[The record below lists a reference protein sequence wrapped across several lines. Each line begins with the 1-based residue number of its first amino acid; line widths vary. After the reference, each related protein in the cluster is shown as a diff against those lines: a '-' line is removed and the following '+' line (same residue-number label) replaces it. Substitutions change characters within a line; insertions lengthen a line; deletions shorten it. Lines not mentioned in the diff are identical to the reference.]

1 MTVAFAALAI
11 AGANAQTKFGVRAGL
26 NLADVAIKSEDVKE
40 ESKIRPAFYVG
51 GLAEFAFNDVV
62 LMDAGLT
69 YSNQGAKPKEGDGAL
84 VQHALNLPVWFKY
97 DFAGFRP
104 KVGVNLGF
112 LTKAE
117 LKVKNNDGNSETLSF
132 NPDKTFDFG
141 LGVGAEYNLPFGLFF
156 DATFNLG
163 LTDVSTKEKTTEQF
177 PVLNMRNRVIQIG
190 VGYKF

>member
-1 MTVAFAALAI
+1 MKKILMTVAFAALAI

-26 NLADVAIKSEDVKE
+26 NLADVALKSGDVKR

-69 YSNQGAKPKEGDGAL
+69 YSNQGAKAKEGDGAL
-84 VQHALNLPVWFKY
+84 RQHALNLPVWFKY

-104 KVGVNLGF
+104 KAGLYAGYI
-112 LTKAE
+112 LSQQ
-117 LKVKNNDGNSETLSF
+117 LKTGNEITTV
-132 NPDKTFDFG
+132 DKDDYKHFDYGIG
-141 LGVGAEYNLPFGLFF
+141 LGAEYNLPNNGLFF
-156 DATFNLG
+156 EASYNWGLANL
-163 LTDVSTKEKTTEQF
+163 EK
-177 PVLNMRNRVIQIG
+177 NGDSKNYANNRVIQVG

>member
-1 MTVAFAALAI
+1 MKKILMTVAFAALAI

-26 NLADVAIKSEDVKE
+26 NLADIAIKSEDAKV

-69 YSNQGAKPKEGDGAL
+69 YSNQGTKAKEGDGAL
-84 VQHALNLPVWFKY
+84 RQHALNLPVWFKY

-104 KVGVNLGF
+104 KAGLYAGYI
-112 LTKAE
+112 LSQQ
-117 LKVKNNDGNSETLSF
+117 LKGNGKTETV
-132 NPDKTFDFG
+132 DKDDYKHFDYGIG
-141 LGVGAEYNLPFGLFF
+141 LGVEYNLPNNGLFF
-156 DATFNLG
+156 EASYNWGLANLDKNGDAKNYTN
-163 LTDVSTKEKTTEQF
+163 
-177 PVLNMRNRVIQIG
+177 NRVIQVG

>member
-1 MTVAFAALAI
+1 MKKILMTVAFAALAI

-69 YSNQGAKPKEGDGAL
+69 YSNQGAKAKEGDGAL

-104 KVGVNLGF
+104 KAGLYAGYI
-112 LTKAE
+112 LSQQTKAE
-117 LKVKNNDGNSETLSF
+117 GKTKTVKSDLYNH
-132 NPDKTFDFG
+132 FDYGIG
-141 LGVGAEYNLPFGLFF
+141 LGAEYNLPNNGLFF
-156 DATFNLG
+156 EASYNWGLANLQKNG
-163 LTDVSTKEKTTEQF
+163 DSKNYT
-177 PVLNMRNRVIQIG
+177 NNRVIQIG

>member
-1 MTVAFAALAI
+1 MKKILMTVAFAALAM

-26 NLADVAIKSEDVKE
+26 NLADVAIKSEYAKV

-69 YSNQGAKPKEGDGAL
+69 YSNQGAKAKEGDRADI
-84 VQHALNLPVWFKY
+84 QHALNLPVWFKY

-104 KVGVNLGF
+104 KAGLYAGYI
-112 LTKAE
+112 LSQQTKAGD
-117 LKVKNNDGNSETLSF
+117 KVTTV
-132 NPDKTFDFG
+132 DKDLYNHFDYGIG
-141 LGVGAEYNLPFGLFF
+141 LGAEYNLPNNGLFF
-156 DATFNLG
+156 EASYNWGLANLQKNG
-163 LTDVSTKEKTTEQF
+163 DSK
-177 PVLNMRNRVIQIG
+177 NYANNRVIQVG

>member
-1 MTVAFAALAI
+1 MKKILMTVAFAALTI

-26 NLADVAIKSEDVKE
+26 NLADVATKSEYAKV

-69 YSNQGAKPKEGDGAL
+69 YSNQGAKAKEGDGAL
-84 VQHALNLPVWFKY
+84 RQHALNLPVWFKY

-104 KVGVNLGF
+104 KAGLYAGYI
-112 LTKAE
+112 LSQQ
-117 LKVKNNDGNSETLSF
+117 LKTGNEITTV
-132 NPDKTFDFG
+132 DKDDYKHFDYGIG
-141 LGVGAEYNLPFGLFF
+141 LGAEYNLPNNGLFF
-156 DATFNLG
+156 EASYNWGLANLDKNGDAKNYTN
-163 LTDVSTKEKTTEQF
+163 
-177 PVLNMRNRVIQIG
+177 NRVIQIG